1 MELGPNRRESQFAAG
16 GFWVI
21 GNLRVKVR
29 TILVADGPISSR
41 TRQQFLTF
49 NRKPD

>member
-1 MELGPNRRESQFAAG
+1 MRLESNRRESQFSAG
-16 GFWVI
+16 GFGVI
-21 GNLRVKVR
+21 GNVRVKPR
-29 TILVADGPISSR
+29 AILVADGPGSSR